1 MSHWVSIEYPSI
13 ASCPL
18 ASHIPILGPFLGKNF
33 GTTISNWIVTLDALE
48 PFLVDGPA
56 QEPTP
61 LKYLQESG
69 KTAYDI
75 NLEVS
80 IKRECMASRPD

>member
-1 MSHWVSIEYPSI
+1 MCHWVSSQALEAPSVNTAI
-13 ASCPL
+13 NQFCC
-18 ASHIPILGPFLGKNF
+18 IGPFLGKNF
-33 GTTISNWIVTLDALE
+33 GTTISSWVVTLDALE
-48 PFLVDGPA
+48 PFLVDGPS

-61 LKYLQESG
+61 LEYLQESG

-80 IKRECMASRPD
+80 IKRKFAK

>member
-1 MSHWVSIEYPSI
+1 MNNI
-13 ASCPL
+13 
-18 ASHIPILGPFLGKNF
+18 ILIQSTLPDLYLIQMIGPFLGKNF

-61 LKYLQESG
+61 LKYLQESS
-69 KTAYDI
+69 KSAYNI

-80 IKRECMASRPD
+80 LKREYMTRQISSNG